1 MSLDFYRA
9 FEDRHRGSRETIQER
24 QRTYLPF
31 LRDLA
36 AAYPQAGV
44 TDVGCGRGEWLELLR
59 DEGIPAQGVDLD
71 EGMLAA
77 CRERGLD
84 VRRGDAIA
92 FLQTL
97 PADSQLAVSGF
108 HIAEHLPFGTL
119 HLLVA
124 EALRV
129 LRPGGVLILET
140 PNPENLVVGTAN
152 FYLDP
157 THERPLPWQLLS
169 FLAEHHGFARVTTLR
184 MQESPSLSARVSGNE
199 ALSLMDV
206 LGGASPDYAIVAQ
219 KAAPGQPGL
228 LDTAF
233 GLQRGLSLDTLAAHY
248 DGKLKS
254 DIHVASV
261 NAVQAERHAR
271 EASDFAVRSEALL
284 QHLQHRLAH
293 AEQSAHAAYALAES
307 VRQELAR
314 RTLRHQVGRVVR
326 RVLTPAVR
334 LRLVAITRRL
344 GIYAP
349 LRALYRRLRPL
360 PPTASPGTEGPA
372 AADAPQTDAL
382 PASARRALEQ
392 LDPTSPTDGDRR

>member
-24 QRTYLPF
+24 QRAYLPF

-36 AAYPQAGV
+36 AAYPHAGV

-59 DEGIPAQGVDLD
+59 HEGIPAQGVDLD

-129 LRPGGVLILET
+129 LVPGGVLILET
-140 PNPENLVVGTAN
+140 PNPENLVVGTAS

-169 FLAEHHGFARVTTLR
+169 FLAEHHGFARVKTLR
-184 MQESPSLSARVSGNE
+184 MQESPLLAARLNANE
-199 ALSLMDV
+199 SLSLMDV

-219 KAAPGQPGL
+219 KSAPDRAGL
-228 LDTAF
+228 LDAAF
-233 GLQRGLSLDTLAAHY
+233 GRDRGLGLDTLAAHY
-248 DGKLKS
+248 DSKLRS
-254 DIHVASV
+254 DLHVASV
-261 NAVQAERHAR
+261 NAVQAERLGR
-271 EASDFAVRSEALL
+271 EAADFAAWVSPQLTQLQVRLT
-284 QHLQHRLAH
+284 H
-293 AEQSAHAAYALAES
+293 AEQAAHSAYAMAES
-307 VRQELAR
+307 ARQELAR
-314 RTLRHQVGRVVR
+314 RTLRHQVGRVVRGAAR

-344 GIYAP
+344 GIYEP
-349 LRALYRRLRPL
+349 LRALYRRLRPAAA
-360 PPTASPGTEGPA
+360 PPAPQPGTPA
-372 AADAPQTDAL
+372 APL
-382 PASARRALEQ
+382 SPSAQRALDQ
-392 LDPTSPTDGDRR
+392 LEPARPADGDRR